1 MYKYMRYAG
10 ILVWTLF
17 RKYFGLVWF
26 YVALPF
32 RKYARNVVYN
42 YVLQN
47 GLYLKR
53 LLERPILSMTVSPGV
68 LSYKIAPYHGT
79 DGGYINHR
87 KVSWLEYQLVY
98 WFIWG
103 WLDDDSNEDTFDKG
117 HVATIMRGE
126 RLRWFPKK
134 CLESVPEVQYG
145 NSFDLGDAR
154 EPAFH
159 FWASTLWLWRNT
171 AYNFKYMQWE
181 ENRPEMLFYHVV
193 GGLGFGYLPS
203 GRNKGRLVCEKVG
216 DNND

>member
-1 MYKYMRYAG
+1 MMYKYVRYVG
-10 ILVWTLF
+10 ILVWTLV
-17 RKYFGLVWF
+17 RKAVGLIWF
-26 YVALPF
+26 YIALPF

-53 LLERPILSMTVSPGV
+53 LLERPITRTNYGWE
-68 LSYKIAPYHGT
+68 IAPYHYT
-79 DGGYINHR
+79 DGGYIKYR
-87 KVSWLEYQLVY
+87 KVSWVEYHLVY
-98 WFIWG
+98 WLIWG

-117 HVATIMRGE
+117 HVATITSGE

-134 CLESVPEVQYG
+134 CLESVPKVQYG
-145 NSFDLGDAR
+145 NSFDLGDVR

-181 ENRPEMLFYHVV
+181 ENRPEMLFYHVWK
-193 GGLGFGYLPS
+193 GWEFGYLPD
-203 GRNKGRLVCEKVG
+203 GVNKGRLVIGVHNG
-216 DNND
+216 A